1 MTQIHSG
8 ATMAAVVKDG
18 RLGGGVM
25 RQVRIKKDR
34 MTNSRSSQ
42 EHSIDLPLDPRD
54 EDIMRAKALRRG
66 ERVGR
71 PWPHNPETMGS

>member
-1 MTQIHSG
+1 MTQIHPG

-54 EDIMRAKALRRG
+54 EDIMRAKGAAQRRT
-66 ERVGR
+66 RR
-71 PWPHNPETMGS
+71 